1 MVVLNLFNFVFI
13 IIFCVFMIFAFVF
26 LLEFD
31 SKGTDKFGHFA
42 VIFLDASQVGKNTVE
57 LSESLMDEFGVVLI
71 FDGIVKIFNVVLID
85 LK

>member
-1 MVVLNLFNFVFI
+1 MFDLFYFI
-13 IIFCVFMIFAFVF
+13 SFIFLGVFMIFVFVF

-31 SKGTDKFGHFA
+31 SEGTDKFRHFA

-57 LSESLMDEFGVVLI
+57 LSESWLDEFGVVLI